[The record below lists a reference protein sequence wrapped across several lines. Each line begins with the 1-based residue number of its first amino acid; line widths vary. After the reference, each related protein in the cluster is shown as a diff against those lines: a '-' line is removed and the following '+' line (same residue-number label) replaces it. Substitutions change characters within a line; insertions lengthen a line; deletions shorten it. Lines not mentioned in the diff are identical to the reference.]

1 MCSSFEIRVTLMVD
15 VEARM
20 LSGEPFTME
29 ELKRRFSK
37 NENEARKIVRTV
49 REFHRLGYIKP
60 ERHHLRVIWIA
71 TPSGIAMS
79 MTLPAPSSEKLRT
92 R

>member
-1 MCSSFEIRVTLMVD
+1 
-15 VEARM
+15 M

-29 ELKRRFSK
+29 ELKRTFSK
-37 NENEARKIVRTV
+37 NESEARKIERTV

-71 TPSGIAMS
+71 TPSGIG
-79 MTLPAPSSEKLRT
+79 KLKGRPP
-92 R
+92 

>member
-1 MCSSFEIRVTLMVD
+1 MID

-29 ELKRRFSK
+29 ELKRTFSK
-37 NENEARKIVRTV
+37 NENEARKIERAV

-71 TPSGIAMS
+71 TPSGSA
-79 MTLPAPSSEKLRT
+79 KLKT
-92 R
+92 GPP

>member
-1 MCSSFEIRVTLMVD
+1 MCNSFEIRITLMVD

-29 ELKRRFSK
+29 ELKRTFSE
-37 NENEARKIVRTV
+37 NENDAGKIERTV

-60 ERHHLRVIWIA
+60 ERHHLRIIWIA
-71 TPSGIAMS
+71 TPSGIAK
-79 MTLPAPSSEKLRT
+79 LKARPA
-92 R
+92 